1 MFTGIIEE
9 TGSVKELIKRHDS
22 MRITIHCMVILE
34 NIKPGDSISVN
45 GICVTVV
52 AWGGNAFSADIS
64 PETYERTSLQH
75 ITQGKIVNLE
85 RALSPTSRIGGHF
98 VTGHIDGTGVIHSI
112 KDESGFQRFVI
123 TPPSSLVPYIASKG
137 SIAIDGISLT
147 PYDCTKNSFSVMII
161 PHTFEATNMKSLHA
175 GDIINIEC
183 DILSKYIEQLL
194 SARNSGLA
202 EESSS
207 KKIDTDFLD
216 RAGFL

>member
-9 TGSVKELIKRHDS
+9 TGSVKELTKRHDS
-22 MRITIHCMVILE
+22 MRITVDCRVILE

-52 AWGGNAFSADIS
+52 TYGGNAFSADIS
-64 PETYERTSLQH
+64 PETYERTSLHH

-85 RALSPTSRIGGHF
+85 RALCPTSRIGGHF
-98 VTGHIDGTGVIHSI
+98 VTGHIDGTGMIRSI
-112 KDESGFQRFVI
+112 KSESGFRRFVI
-123 TPPSSLVPYIASKG
+123 SPPSSLVPYIASKG

-147 PYDCTKNSFSVMII
+147 PYDCTKDSFSAMII
-161 PHTFEATNMKSLHA
+161 PHTFVATNLKSLQA

-194 SARNSGLA
+194 SARNSGQA
-202 EESSS
+202 EASNS
-207 KKIDTDFLD
+207 KKIDTDFLE
-216 RAGFL
+216 RTGFL